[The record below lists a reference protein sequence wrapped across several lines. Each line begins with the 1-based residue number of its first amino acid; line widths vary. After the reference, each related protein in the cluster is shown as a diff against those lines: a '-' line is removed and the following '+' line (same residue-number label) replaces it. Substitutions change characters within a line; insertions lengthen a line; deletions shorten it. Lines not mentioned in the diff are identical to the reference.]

1 MLPTGIWFS
10 VGAGPETG
18 FTAGPETCSVAG
30 PEAVFIDGPE
40 TGSIDGPE
48 VCRFLTSFSGLS
60 SSFL

>member
-1 MLPTGIWFS
+1 MLSAVILFS

-18 FTAGPETCSVAG
+18 SIAGPETGTIA
-30 PEAVFIDGPE
+30 GPE
-40 TGSIDGPE
+40 TGSFVGPE